1 MLGSRFGFVSCL
13 FLWSAFANAQQQDTA
28 LVREVLN
35 LQQQAWNKGD
45 IEGYMQGYWKSD
57 SLSFIGKKGIT
68 YGWKQTL
75 ANYQKS
81 YPNKA
86 AMGSLLFDL
95 RSIQQVSADA
105 VYVIGKWHLKRT
117 KDLGDLQGHFTLLF
131 KKVNNQWVIVADHSS

>member
-13 FLWSAFANAQQQDTA
+13 ILWSAFANAQQQDTA

-57 SLSFIGKKGIT
+57 SLAFIGKKGIT

>member
-57 SLSFIGKKGIT
+57 SLAFIGKKGVT
-68 YGWKQTL
+68 YGWKHTL
-75 ANYQKS
+75 ENYQKS

-86 AMGSLLFDL
+86 AMGSLTFEL
-95 RSIQQVSADA
+95 RSIQQVSVDA
-105 VYVIGKWHLKRT
+105 VFVIGKWYLKRT
-117 KDLGDLQGHFTLLF
+117 ENLGDLKGHFTLLF

>member
-57 SLSFIGKKGIT
+57 SLAFIGKKGIT